1 MSSIFLHYADARR
14 LVAAI
19 RKLRYP
25 VVLEDAT
32 IVFCEAFQIYN
43 GLFYRKL
50 KEPPVDQPGLN
61 LTNEIYLKIAGLLNE
76 HAGSSLR
83 NRECIELVA
92 GAFGW
97 RGDAFMHHLKATTKH
112 LPCNAS
118 VIETPGKTAIQQIMD
133 LGFTGIENWLESLQA
148 PNGLCI
154 ISGPAG
160 SGKSTLQ
167 RLSVLHVRETGAN
180 ALVCRRE
187 DASDDFSVMRMRAV
201 AEGWLS
207 SADTATKL
215 VLMLPEIRN
224 ASDLEFALKCSKSCL
239 VVTCCHAA
247 STWETI
253 ESLLAYGVPQEQ
265 LQDSIRGIAN
275 MKLMKK
281 SIAKVLEDPNKGR
294 RIPVC
299 ENAVF
304 RSPDEFFR
312 VSAFATPRRV
322 AKKLNLDLDDVF
334 NERLPWQTADKIV
347 ADLKAA
353 GEIES

>member
-112 LPCNAS
+112 SPSNPS
-118 VIETPGKTAIQQIMD
+118 VVDTPGPAAIQQIAD

-148 PNGLCI
+148 ANGLCI
-154 ISGPAG
+154 ISGRAG

-167 RLSVLHVRETGAN
+167 QLSALHVQETGAN
-180 ALVCRRE
+180 ALVCRWE
-187 DASDDFSVMRMRAV
+187 DATDDFSTMRLRAV
-201 AEGWLS
+201 TEGWLY
-207 SADTATKL
+207 SADTATKR

-247 STWETI
+247 SIWETI
-253 ESLLAYGVPQEQ
+253 ESLLAYGVAQEQ
-265 LQDSIRGIAN
+265 LQDSIRGIVN
-275 MKLMKK
+275 MQLVTRAT
-281 SIAKVLEDPNKGR
+281 AKVQEDPNKGR
-294 RIPVC
+294 RIPIC

-304 RSPDEFFR
+304 RSPDEFFL

-334 NERLPWQTADKIV
+334 NRRLPWQTADKIV